1 MENSFSSHIGCY
13 CHTNDHVNATLFV
26 SRSCVEVSYRGGKHL
41 TGLLG
46 TQLGRNWLGSV
57 GHEIA
62 A

>member
-13 CHTNDHVNATLFV
+13 CHTNDHVIATLFV
-26 SRSCVEVSYRGGKHL
+26 SRSCVEVSYSSRNHL
-41 TGLLG
+41 IGLLG

-57 GHEIA
+57 GHDMA